1 MMSGNDYGMGYGMG
15 FGGIFMWI
23 FWIALILL
31 VVWAI
36 GALLGRRGDGGGGL
50 EKSALD
56 ILQERYAKGE
66 IGREEYEQKRKDLE
80 G

>member
-1 MMSGNDYGMGYGMG
+1 MGGSGYGMGFGMG

-23 FWIALILL
+23 FWIVLIPL
-31 VVWAI
+31 VVWAASVLI
-36 GALLGRRGDGGGGL
+36 GKRDDGGNSRG
-50 EKSALD
+50 KAALD

-80 G
+80 V